1 MPTYAYDTR
10 LVFAANVFMLLAG
23 VAVQALLA
31 WLLLP
36 EGRGEYAACVLYVSI
51 LVLVFAFGQEM
62 ANVYYVGRGRLGPS
76 EALSQS
82 LILGA
87 LASLAACGAGY
98 ALTRWVPTVFEVAD
112 LSYFR
117 LSLAWVPFYIFNLY
131 LSHVCL
137 GMGDT
142 LGYTWITALP
152 KGLIA
157 AGLAVAALVS
167 TPSVPGALTIQ
178 IATEAIITITAVAW
192 LVRRH
197 RCRLVGLDLGRLR
210 ESLSY
215 GVRFYVG
222 RLCCMANDQ
231 IGSILL
237 AFAVQNAAMVG
248 MFAAASAIFS
258 RIWLLADTLQIAA
271 LPRTVADS
279 RGRADMVA
287 QVVRLCFF
295 CCAGL
300 TLVAF
305 ALSKVIIVLVL
316 SPRFLPV
323 LVPVWIL
330 LPGILIRVVAKILP
344 AYFAGTNRPQI
355 TSAVMAIAAVVN
367 LGLMYLL
374 LPPLGLSGVALAM
387 TVAFAVES
395 LLLGLTFLHFSGLP
409 LRSLVGFSRA
419 DAQLLARSLRQFLSR
434 ALGER
439 TTPGGLDVP

>member
-1 MPTYAYDTR
+1 MRSYAHDTR
-10 LVFAANVFMLLAG
+10 LVFAANVLMLLAG
-23 VAVQALLA
+23 VAAQALLA
-31 WLLLP
+31 WFLLP
-36 EGRGEYAACVLYVSI
+36 DGRGEYAACVLFFSV

-62 ANVYYVGRGRLGPS
+62 ANVYYVGSAQITPS

-82 LILGA
+82 LVFGTV
-87 LASLAACGAGY
+87 ASLFACGSGY
-98 ALTRWVPTVFEVAD
+98 ALTVFAPALFEVGH
-112 LSYFR
+112 LSNFR
-117 LSLAWVPFYIFNLY
+117 LALVLVPLYVLNLY
-131 LSHVCL
+131 MSHVCL
-137 GMGDT
+137 GLGDT
-142 LGYTWITALP
+142 LGYTLITALP
-152 KGLIA
+152 KALLALGL
-157 AGLAVAALVS
+157 GLAVLASGLTVTAALLV
-167 TPSVPGALTIQ
+167 Q
-178 IATEAIITITAVAW
+178 ISAELLILATAVAW
-192 LVRRH
+192 LVGRH
-197 RCRLVGLDLGRLR
+197 RCRLVGLDLERLR
-210 ESLSY
+210 QSLGY

-222 RLCCMANDQ
+222 RLCCAANDQ

-279 RGRADMVA
+279 RGRAEMVA
-287 QVVRLCFF
+287 QVVRLCVA
-295 CCAGL
+295 CCGVL

-305 ALSKVIIVLVL
+305 AFSKVIIVLVL

-330 LPGILIRVVAKILP
+330 LPGILIRVIAKILP
-344 AYFAGTNRPQI
+344 AYFAGTNRPQV

-395 LLLGLTFLHFSGLP
+395 LLLGLAFSYFSGLP
-409 LRSLVGFSRA
+409 VRTLIGFSRA
-419 DAQLLARSLRQFLSR
+419 DGRTLVRSLRQLLSR

-439 TTPGGLDVP
+439 AVPGGLDAP